1 MIKKSGFKIYN
12 DDDII
17 PEIIGR
23 PYDDPFEIFIFN
35 KKEKNIKIQT
45 YEEKIIKKTK
55 LDDYN
60 EVSSAYCNGNNY
72 LYISGGET
80 KNYEIVNKLWKIDL
94 KKRIIYDPYS
104 IPPKKNHSMIFIQNN
119 YIFFVGGNDK
129 NTFYF
134 DDSNLKINEWADL
147 NKIRIEPALIK
158 ISNILYC
165 FDNNGNDEPFTLEKT
180 DLNSENPKW
189 ELLTPKIE
197 LSLEKQKFTQ
207 NFFGLSKNSDYN
219 NIIFLGGGYMGNS
232 FDNKNLVNYKYD
244 IYRNKIEETNI
255 PFIDFKLKEKTF
267 INYNNNIDYILPNFN
282 RENPEVIFYRKN
294 KNKIEK
300 ILFKPN
306 PNTLSHNTNNI
317 SVNIQN
323 DSTMPKFVVQD
334 SFPESI
340 LDNSQ
345 IKINNPIINNN
356 NIKKN
361 NNIISNIHKVD
372 NDVNIKEGVYSINLN
387 EKNNDNNLKNMKR
400 PNSHRNALS
409 SRINNNFN
417 NELFIPKFHYN
428 VNDPGNELII
438 TKKNKIYNN
447 YPPNEPLYI
456 RNVSSN
462 FNVKNEN
469 LYLPNYNNSNTKN
482 NNNIIPQTSI
492 LPPTYDNSIIGNITY
507 NNNFSRNAKVINNNQ
522 INATFDKKVNNNNN
536 FSIEG
541 VIPGSTNKNNLQ
553 KKDFNSNLKKENYEL
568 RGKIHGIN
576 AEKPIINFNVESNNF
591 NNNEIGLNEIKPE
604 INFNKPTLGHNKNI
618 SGIKIGSPKIEI
630 NGNNINNDDNYKL
643 TTSEGDLNENM
654 PTISISPSKINQN
667 VHINT
672 GLKNIKSQIDL
683 TTPKEETPPINFT
696 FKNPKIQNNINGNIP
711 GVDINKNIIISGNAN
726 INEIN
731 SPLINIP
738 ETNNNLKGVKMDNKE
753 YYLNGFIPGIK
764 SDININGKRKINN
777 IAINENMLRDNS
789 LKSRH
794 FPKSNA
800 SEVKGIRKIP
810 CNSKNN
816 FYGIIPGIDTKKD
829 EKIDLKEIQLN
840 STQNISTVIPGNMI
854 DTTTKN
860 QSPSK
865 NINNSNYNLK
875 SMKSGNINS
884 PKIEINH
891 LENDRNFSVKSPKS
905 NVSPIDINSKK
916 PENITDFSLYGSIHG
931 INIDSQT
938 KSNYELIGDI
948 PGNNSNKSK
957 SVTKSNF
964 YLKGIIPSFKNKIP
978 QLEINNNIKMTKP
991 DITINNDE
999 VRSLKKN
1006 DLSNN
1011 NMNMNI
1017 SNLIK
1022 QEENKNMNNI
1032 NNSKD
1037 NDNKLSYNY
1046 GSGIFSEG
1054 ETGSKAFSQ
1063 RGTSKKKKKGLP
1075 LVGNKER
1082 KFEMSKIKIVGN
1094 LDVDSINL
1102 NNLRTANV
1110 GVNGVKI
1117 GDRIIE

>member
-1 MIKKSGFKIYN
+1 MIKKSRFKIYN
-12 DDDII
+12 EDII

-23 PYDDPFEIFIFN
+23 PYSAPFEIFIFN

-60 EVSSAYCNGNNY
+60 EISSAYCNGNNY
-72 LYISGGET
+72 LYISGGEN
-80 KNYEIVNKLWKIDL
+80 KKYEIVNKLWKIDL

-134 DDSNLKINEWADL
+134 DDSNSKINEWADL
-147 NKIRIEPALIK
+147 NKRRIEPALIK
-158 ISNILYC
+158 ISNTLYC
-165 FDNNGNDEPFTLEKT
+165 FDNNGSDEPFTLEKT
-180 DLNSENPKW
+180 DLNSENPEW

-232 FDNKNLVNYKYD
+232 FDNENLVNYKYD
-244 IYRNKIEETNI
+244 IYKNIIEETNI

-267 INYNNNIDYILPNFN
+267 INYNKNIDYILPNFN

-294 KNKIEK
+294 KNKLEK

-306 PNTLSHNTNNI
+306 PNILPYNTNNI
-317 SVNIQN
+317 SVNIKN
-323 DSTMPKFVVQD
+323 DSTRPTFVVQD

-345 IKINNPIINNN
+345 IKINNSINNIN
-356 NIKKN
+356 NIN

-372 NDVNIKEGVYSINLN
+372 NDVNIKESVNNINLN
-387 EKNNDNNLKNMKR
+387 ENEKNNNSKLKNRKR
-400 PNSHRNALS
+400 PNSYRNALS

-417 NELFIPKFHYN
+417 NELYIPKFHYN

-447 YPPNEPLYI
+447 YPPNQPVYI
-456 RNVSSN
+456 KNVSSN

-469 LYLPNYNNSNTKN
+469 LYLPNYNNSNIKN
-482 NNNIIPQTSI
+482 DNIII
-492 LPPTYDNSIIGNITY
+492 PPKSDNSMIGNITSN
-507 NNNFSRNAKVINNNQ
+507 NNNFSRNAKVVNNNK
-522 INATFDKKVNNNNN
+522 INTTFDKKGNYNNS
-536 FSIEG
+536 FSLEG

-553 KKDFNSNLKKENYEL
+553 KKDFNSNLKEENYEL
-568 RGKIHGIN
+568 SGKIHGIN
-576 AEKPIINFNVESNNF
+576 AQKPIINFNMESNNF

-604 INFNKPTLGHNKNI
+604 INFNKPTLGHNKDI
-618 SGIKIGSPKIEI
+618 SGIKIGTPKIEI

-643 TTSEGDLNENM
+643 TIPDGDLNENM
-654 PTISISPSKINQN
+654 PTISVSPSKINQN

-672 GLKNIKSQIDL
+672 RLKNIKPEIDL
-683 TTPKEETPPINFT
+683 TTPKEETPPINFNL
-696 FKNPKIQNNINGNIP
+696 KNPKIQNNINRNISVIDGNKKI
-711 GVDINKNIIISGNAN
+711 VISGNVN
-726 INEIN
+726 LNEIN
-731 SPLINIP
+731 SPQINIP
-738 ETNNNLKGVKMDNKE
+738 ETNNNLNAAKIDNKE
-753 YYLNGFIPGIK
+753 YYINGIIPGIK

-777 IAINENMLRDNS
+777 ITINENMLKENS

-794 FPKSNA
+794 FRKSND
-800 SEVKGIRKIP
+800 SEVKGIRRIP
-810 CNSKNN
+810 SNSKNN
-816 FYGIIPGIDTKKD
+816 YYGIIPGIDTKKD
-829 EKIDLKEIQLN
+829 EKIDLKDIKLN
-840 STQNISTVIPGNMI
+840 SAQNISGVISGNLI
-854 DTTTKN
+854 DTTTKI

-865 NINNSNYNLK
+865 NINNSNYNLTG
-875 SMKSGNINS
+875 MKSSNNNININS

-957 SVTKSNF
+957 SVKKSSNY
-964 YLKGIIPSFKNKIP
+964 YLEGIIPSFKNKNP

-999 VRSLKKN
+999 ARSFKKN
-1006 DLSNN
+1006 DISINNINMSNAIN
-1011 NMNMNI
+1011 
-1017 SNLIK
+1017 

-1063 RGTSKKKKKGLP
+1063 RGTSKNKKKGLP
-1075 LVGNKER
+1075 LVGNKKR
-1082 KFEMSKIKIVGN
+1082 KFEMSKIKNVGN

-1102 NNLRTANV
+1102 KNLRTANV